1 MYRKL
6 KVDWSAVDWSKTNV
20 EISKEVGVS
29 HGSVAYRRRG
39 IPERRLARPS
49 RRVDWSSADWNQN
62 NSSIAIQLNC
72 TDRAVAYAR
81 LRHAPDRLRNS
92 PMNCKR
98 VLRLDAGEVMVRGKV
113 IKVGGAR

>member
-6 KVDWSAVDWSKTNV
+6 NVDWSAVDWSKKNV
-20 EISKEVGVS
+20 EIAKEIGAS

-39 IPERRLARPS
+39 IHERRLARPS
-49 RRVDWSSADWNQN
+49 PRIDWSNVNWNKS
-62 NSSIAIQLNC
+62 NSLISIELSC

-81 LRHAPDRLRNS
+81 LRHAPNQLRNS

-113 IKVGGAR
+113 TKVGGGR